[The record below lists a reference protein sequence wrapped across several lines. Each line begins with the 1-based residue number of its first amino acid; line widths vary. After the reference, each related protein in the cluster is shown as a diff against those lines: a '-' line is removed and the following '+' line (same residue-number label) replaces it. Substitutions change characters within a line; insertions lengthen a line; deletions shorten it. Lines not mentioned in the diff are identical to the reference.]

1 MCHGYNERKGPLVFY
16 KVYVPRR
23 KAYKKLSQ
31 KVRWWEELVDWD
43 WHIYTTDVMHKLDN
57 YWEPTV

>member
-43 WHIYTTDVMHKLDN
+43 
-57 YWEPTV
+57 